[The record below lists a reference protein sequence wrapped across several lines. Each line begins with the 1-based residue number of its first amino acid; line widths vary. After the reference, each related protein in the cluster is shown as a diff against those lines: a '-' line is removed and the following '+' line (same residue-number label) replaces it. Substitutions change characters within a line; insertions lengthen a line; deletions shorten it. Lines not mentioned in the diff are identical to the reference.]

1 MPTPTAVVTAMLQMA
16 RVGKDDVVFDLG
28 SGDGRVVIAAVKQ
41 FGAAR
46 GVGIEIDPVH
56 VQEARANARRAGV
69 SDRVEFKR
77 QDLFEADLRNATVVT
92 IYLGEYVNLRL
103 QPKLRAELKAGTRV
117 VSHAFDMG
125 PWKADET
132 RTVSGRDVFLWTI
145 R

>member
-1 MPTPTAVVTAMLQMA
+1 MPTPTEVVTAMLQLA
-16 RVGKDDVVFDLG
+16 KVGKDDVVVDLG
-28 SGDGRVVIAAVKQ
+28 SGDGRLVIAAVKQ

-92 IYLGEYVNLRL
+92 LYLGEYVNLRL
-103 QPKLRAELKAGTRV
+103 RPKLQTELKTGTRV

-125 PWKADET
+125 DWIPDET
-132 RTVSGRDVFLWTI
+132 RTVSGRDVFLWKL